1 MHATVKM
8 FALLILSL
16 VSTAYAGV
24 FFDSKCPEVKSL
36 DNFSFSKYGES
47 EWFEVARYPNDQEKG
62 FKCIRSSYSFKGDFA
77 EIKSF
82 LVKDGKEYQL
92 EGTLKKAEDG
102 QKLISNLQYD
112 SIKIENSVY
121 LLDSDYENYSIAY
134 SCKYDEEKKSRQDF
148 VWVASR
154 SLPMSSDI
162 KAKVENFMK
171 ASSFLDYGKLIW
183 HENDCSNLK

>member
-1 MHATVKM
+1 M

-24 FFDSKCPEVKSL
+24 FFDSKCPEVKSI
-36 DNFSFSKYGES
+36 DNFILLKSGES
-47 EWFEVARYPNDQEKG
+47 EWFEVARYPNDKAKG
-62 FKCIRSSYSFKGDFA
+62 SKCIRSIYSFKGDYA
-77 EIKSF
+77 E
-82 LVKDGKEYQL
+82 VKTFFVRDGKEYQL
-92 EGTLKKAEDG
+92 EGTLKQTESGGKF
-102 QKLISNLQYD
+102 ISDLQYG
-112 SIKIENSVY
+112 STKIVNNVY
-121 LLDSDYENYSIAY
+121 LLDSDYENYSITY

-171 ASSFLDYGKLIW
+171 ASSFLDYDKLIW